1 MTFRD
6 GYRSGPI
13 PLYVLVEESDAYLL
27 MDEVYRMLADDPHAP
42 AASFGP
48 RAISTAGVSKP
59 YSLAGARLGWVVAD
73 RELADTVRK

>member
-1 MTFRD
+1 
-6 GYRSGPI
+6 
-13 PLYVLVEESDAYLL
+13 
-27 MDEVYRMLADDPHAP
+27 MLADDPHAP